1 MSSETPNRRS
11 WRDHHRDDTGWISF
25 GAILIIIAVIY
36 LRTPNLVQE
45 VKAFVSDFHLV
56 EVFQNFWWYVPS
68 TNHPALYA
76 AAEQFCY
83 AFGLV
88 QLVILGLKF
97 ARGSSTHAKAE
108 TFSSIVF
115 WLGAGYVLSLLS
127 QGVLSRLTFIA
138 GLIILIGISIV
149 ARALVLVF
157 APRHGP

>member
-1 MSSETPNRRS
+1 MSSETQSRRS
-11 WRDHHRDDTGWISF
+11 WDDYRRDDTGWISF
-25 GAILIIIAVIY
+25 GAFLIIIAVIY

-68 TNHPALYA
+68 TNHPALYV

-88 QLVILGLKF
+88 QIVLLGLKF
-97 ARGSSTHAKAE
+97 AKGSSTHGKAE
-108 TFSSIVF
+108 TVSSIVF
-115 WLGAGYVLSLLS
+115 WLGAGYILGLLS
-127 QGVLSRLTFIA
+127 QGVLSWLPFIA
-138 GLIILIGISIV
+138 GLIVLIGISIV

-157 APRHGP
+157 APRH